1 MPIVCKRKEIIKIGV
16 ETSEWRIGKKAL
28 EKIYKPKRWFYEKAN
43 KNGEA
48 VARLSKRKRAKNQIT
63 KIRNKRMDIT
73 KNKKVFQGSTNPL
86 QTLIKSKKRKYFPT
100 HSVRSVKRCRKNI

>member
-1 MPIVCKRKEIIKIGV
+1 MPTVWKRKEIIKIGV
-16 ETSEWRIGKKAL
+16 ETSEMENRKAV

-63 KIRNKRMDIT
+63 KIGNKRMDIT
-73 KNKKVFQGSTNPL
+73 RNK
-86 QTLIKSKKRKYFPT
+86 
-100 HSVRSVKRCRKNI
+100 